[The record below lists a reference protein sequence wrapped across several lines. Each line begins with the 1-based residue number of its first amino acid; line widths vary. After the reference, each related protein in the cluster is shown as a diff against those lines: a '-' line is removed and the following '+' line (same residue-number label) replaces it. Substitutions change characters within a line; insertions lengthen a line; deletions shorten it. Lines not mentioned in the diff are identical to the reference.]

1 MSEKTVSVDLPNY
14 KDDFTL
20 LNKIWYKD
28 ISINAMLLKVLGI
41 HYMDNGPDWTITTH
55 KHSFFE
61 CHYVTKNNVF
71 TTTNGIEHE
80 ITPGQFYILAPGVL
94 HSHCQKDGMG
104 HIGFSLRWE
113 IALQK
118 EAEHNQLDLMQSKQI
133 IKSLL
138 HITPDPQLDD
148 GTIINTMLDLL
159 GLGKKGCSELEL
171 QLAFFQM
178 ILKLINGCNSHLP
191 DVQTNV
197 ALNKNM
203 IHNNIIN
210 TTIQFI
216 EDNYYQDID
225 VKDVANSVHLSYSHL
240 SRLFKNWV
248 GETVSQY
255 IKKVRLKKAAYLLK
269 CTDKDIASIARE
281 VGFNSEYYFSND
293 FKKNIGMSP
302 GNYRKSISGL
312 SE

>member
-1 MSEKTVSVDLPNY
+1 
-14 KDDFTL
+14 
-20 LNKIWYKD
+20 
-28 ISINAMLLKVLGI
+28 
-41 HYMDNGPDWTITTH
+41 
-55 KHSFFE
+55 
-61 CHYVTKNNVF
+61 
-71 TTTNGIEHE
+71 
-80 ITPGQFYILAPGVL
+80 
-94 HSHCQKDGMG
+94 
-104 HIGFSLRWE
+104 
-113 IALQK
+113 
-118 EAEHNQLDLMQSKQI
+118 
-133 IKSLL
+133 
-138 HITPDPQLDD
+138 
-148 GTIINTMLDLL
+148 
-159 GLGKKGCSELEL
+159 
-171 QLAFFQM
+171 M
-178 ILKLINGCNSHLP
+178 ILKLINGCNNLLS

>member
-1 MSEKTVSVDLPNY
+1 MSENTFSVDLSQY
-14 KDDFTL
+14 KDDFKL
-20 LNKIWYKD
+20 LNKIWYKN
-28 ISINAMLLKVLGI
+28 ISINAMLSKVLGI
-41 HYMDNGPDWTITTH
+41 HYMDNGPNWTITKH

-61 CHYVTKNNVF
+61 CHYVTENNVF
-71 TTTNGIEHE
+71 TTANGIEHKV
-80 ITPGQFYILAPGVL
+80 IPGQFYILAPGVL
-94 HSHCQKDGMG
+94 HSHCQKDGLG

-113 IALQK
+113 IALCK
-118 EAEHNQLDLMQSKQI
+118 ESSNHQLNVMQSKQMI
-133 IKSLL
+133 ESLL
-138 HITPDPQLDD
+138 NTTPDPQMDD
-148 GTIINTMLDLL
+148 GTIINTMMDLL

-171 QLAFFQM
+171 QLAFFQL
-178 ILKLINGCNSHLP
+178 ILQLMKHCNSHLP
-191 DVQTNV
+191 DLQSNV

-240 SRLFKNWV
+240 SRLFKSWV

-255 IKKVRLKKAAYLLK
+255 IKKVRLKKATYLLM
-269 CTDKDIASIARE
+269 CTDKDIACIARE

-302 GNYRKSISGL
+302 GNYRKTISGL